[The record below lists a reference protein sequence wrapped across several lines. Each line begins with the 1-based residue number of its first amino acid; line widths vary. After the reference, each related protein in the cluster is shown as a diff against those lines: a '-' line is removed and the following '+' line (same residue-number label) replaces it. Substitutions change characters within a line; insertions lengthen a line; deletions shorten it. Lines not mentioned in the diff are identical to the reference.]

1 MNKRQAKKAFKKK
14 YGINPNK
21 TEVAF
26 CELAEKIIAA
36 AARALEN
43 MKQWAKEV
51 NERIAEIGLEA
62 TKIEL
67 EEKLEKLTEEK
78 EGLENGGKENI

>member
-14 YGINPNK
+14 YGINPK
-21 TEVAF
+21 KA
-26 CELAEKIIAA
+26 ELTFLKFNIPTFEAATRAIAA
-36 AARALEN
+36 TAKAFEN

-67 EEKLEKLTEEK
+67 EEKMAQLTEKK
-78 EGLENGGKENI
+78 EG